1 MPVGIQALV
10 EIQVDLVEA
19 ADLQV
24 DQVNN
29 LLNQVIQVIMGL
41 EVMVIHQDQVEAAV
55 PVLLVVLTVET
66 ENL

>member
-24 DQVNN
+24 DQVHN

-55 PVLLVVLTVET
+55 PVLLVVLMVET